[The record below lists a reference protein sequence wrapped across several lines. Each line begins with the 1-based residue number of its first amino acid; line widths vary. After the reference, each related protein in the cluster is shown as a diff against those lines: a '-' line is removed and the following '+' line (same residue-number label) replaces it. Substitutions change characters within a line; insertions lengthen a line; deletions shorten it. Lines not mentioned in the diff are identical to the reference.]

1 MTVPEHSKR
10 ILVIGEVC
18 REAEIPALTRDGPG
32 RLVSRGE
39 VETGAGGDGLSA
51 AVALACFGHEA
62 LLCSVIGTD
71 PDGKTVSRQISGID
85 VPGRGKFDPRFV
97 RQDAASGTPMRII
110 LPKTEKYPPETVLVR
125 PDGYEITPEVVGDA
139 FMCYP
144 EVTVLMNGVSQEGYG
159 IISEKTQK
167 RSSALFVA
175 DCTDAQSLRALGKCD
190 VLSLPEERVT
200 AITGIAL
207 SDQSGCL
214 RAVARLSELIKS
226 DYVVL
231 RLPERGFFVS
241 DSSFY
246 SFIPA
251 YDIPPADARAND
263 ALFTAM
269 FVHSYIE
276 SEGDLRSSCEYG
288 AAAVAAYVT
297 SGSGM
302 LPNDAGIRKFAQQ
315 NGIKL

>member
-1 MTVPEHSKR
+1 MTRPDSSKR

-18 REAEIPALTRDGPG
+18 RETAPPALTRDGPG
-32 RLVSRGE
+32 RLVSRGGTE
-39 VETGAGGDGLSA
+39 IGAGGDGLSA
-51 AVALACFGHEA
+51 AAALACFGHEA

-71 PDGKTVSRQISGID
+71 PDGKMIARQLSEIS
-85 VPGRGKFDPRFV
+85 VPGRGKFDARFV
-97 RQDAASGTPMRII
+97 RQDASSGTVFRIN
-110 LPKTEKYPPETVLVR
+110 LPKTDKYPPETVIIR
-125 PDGYEITPEVVGDA
+125 PDGYEITSEVISDA

-144 EVTVLMNGVSQEGYG
+144 DVTVLMSGICGEGYG
-159 IISEKTQK
+159 IISEKSEK
-167 RSSALFVA
+167 RGSSLFVA
-175 DCTDAQSLRALGKCD
+175 DCTDGASLRSLGRCD

-200 AITGIAL
+200 GITGIKL

-214 RAVARLSELIKS
+214 RATARLAELIKS

-231 RLPERGFFVS
+231 RLPEKGFFVS

-269 FVHSYIE
+269 FVHSYLE
-276 SEGDLRSSCEYG
+276 SGGDLRGSCEYG

-297 SGSGM
+297 SGSEM
-302 LPNDAGIRKFAQQ
+302 LPSDSGIRAFAQQ